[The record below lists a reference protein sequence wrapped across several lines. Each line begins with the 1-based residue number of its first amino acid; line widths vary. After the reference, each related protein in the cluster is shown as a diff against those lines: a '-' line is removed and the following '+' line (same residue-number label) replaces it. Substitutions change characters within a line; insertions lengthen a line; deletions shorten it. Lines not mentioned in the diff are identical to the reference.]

1 MTTLSIVLIVKDE
14 SENIVSCLESANF
27 ADEIVVVDAG
37 SQDDTLELAA
47 KYTDKIF
54 VEPEWPGYG
63 VQRQRAQGYATSE
76 WILMLDADERITP
89 ELQQS
94 ITRIVK
100 DNEQNCVYDTARL
113 SHCFGRYIRHSGWYP
128 DYVTRLY
135 PRAKAAYNASMVH
148 EKLEYPA
155 ELSVKKLTG
164 DLLHYT
170 YRDMNH
176 YLVKSAGYAEAW
188 SKQRYE
194 QGKRATLL
202 QGALHAVGCFVRM
215 YILRAGFL
223 DGRQGLLLAFL
234 SSHSTFVKYADLWV
248 RERQS

>member
-14 SENIVSCLESANF
+14 SENIVSCLESASF
-27 ADEIVVVDAG
+27 ADEIVVVDSG
-37 SQDDTLELAA
+37 SLDDTLELAA

-63 VQRQRAQGYATSE
+63 IQRQRAQEYATSE

-100 DNEQNCVYDTARL
+100 DNKQNCVYDTARL
-113 SHCFGRYIRHSGWYP
+113 SHCFGSYIRHSGWYP

-135 PRAKAAYNASMVH
+135 PRTKAAYNASMVH
-148 EKLEYPA
+148 EKLEYPS
-155 ELSVKKLTG
+155 ELKLKKLTG